1 MHIGNSYAQVHTPK
15 LLEVAIMKLSLKVGA
30 LIALIL
36 GSFLLLMIIGLTTL
50 RIASSGDNQARV
62 EQLFKSTFNIVVEIE
77 SYVKSGKM
85 DEAQAKELATQL
97 LRNNKYHKSEYVY
110 VADENLNFIATPLD
124 PELHGT
130 SFHEFKDGNGR
141 SVGKILQ
148 NAVNKTPRGIAQ
160 YEWT

>member
-85 DEAQAKELATQL
+85 DEAQAK
-97 LRNNKYHKSEYVY
+97 S
-110 VADENLNFIATPLD
+110 
-124 PELHGT
+124 
-130 SFHEFKDGNGR
+130 
-141 SVGKILQ
+141 
-148 NAVNKTPRGIAQ
+148 
-160 YEWT
+160 